1 MILPCRS
8 GVTKTSVPISKP
20 TPQAKAKNIIRDRW
34 CAASSLFCNNAGLL
48 VQLKSSSILA

>member
-1 MILPCRS
+1 M
-8 GVTKTSVPISKP
+8 TKTSVPISKP